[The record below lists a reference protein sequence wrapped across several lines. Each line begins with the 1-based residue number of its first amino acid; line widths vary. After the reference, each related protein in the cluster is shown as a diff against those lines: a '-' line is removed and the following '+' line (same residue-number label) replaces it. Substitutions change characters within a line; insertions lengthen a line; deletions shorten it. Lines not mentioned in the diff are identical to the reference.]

1 MREGRDGIVDG
12 DFAGAGAAFVERGDI
27 GAPGGG
33 GLGEI
38 FGSEFDLDEFFGFGE
53 GGGGDFGAD
62 GRSGAESRRSTG
74 GALCWIL
81 RGSLRGESGSGCG
94 GEEREGRF

>member
-38 FGSEFDLDEFFGFGE
+38 FGRKFDLDEFFGFGE

-62 GRSGAESRRSTG
+62 GRAGAVGGRSAG
-74 GALCWIL
+74 GALGWIL
-81 RGSLRGESGSGCG
+81 IGSLCWKSGGGCG
-94 GEEREGRF
+94 GE